1 MVPEGLKKALTD
13 DGGRFHILCQNRKP
27 MLKEFGIHRNDIRL
41 NFTFKGYQNKIFKD
55 SYNTSYTF
63 FDCIIYF

>member
-1 MVPEGLKKALTD
+1 
-13 DGGRFHILCQNRKP
+13 
-27 MLKEFGIHRNDIRL
+27 MLKEFRIHRNDIRL
-41 NFTFKGYQNKIFKD
+41 NFTLKGYQNKIFKD